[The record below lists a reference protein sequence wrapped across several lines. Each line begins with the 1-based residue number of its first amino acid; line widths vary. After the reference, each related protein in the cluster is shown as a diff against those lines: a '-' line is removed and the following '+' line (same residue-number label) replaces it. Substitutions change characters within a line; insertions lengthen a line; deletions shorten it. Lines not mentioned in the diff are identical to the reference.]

1 MYYSSFGILAL
12 IMHIIVNADKL
23 FRSHKKGPNA
33 AVRGRFRAFLFSI
46 MIFYISDIIWGA
58 LYESKI
64 VPLAYADTV
73 VFFVSMAMTLLLW
86 IRFIN
91 IYLNR
96 FNTTSRIIHY
106 IAWSIFTSELIV
118 IIINFFYPLMFTFKA
133 DGEYVPGPARYL
145 LLVIHLILFSL
156 ISLIT
161 LVRAAK
167 TKDRDRL
174 HHNAICISGIVMA
187 LFVALQAQYP
197 LLPFYA
203 IGCLIA
209 TSIINTYVVVD
220 ERMTNAQQLG
230 TAKAAAFKDSLTSIR
245 NANAFNEYKTDLE
258 NKVRKGVV
266 AEYGLVVFDLNDLKT
281 VNDTQGH
288 DAGDRYIREGSRLI
302 CTAFKHSPVF
312 RIGGDEFVAVLLN
325 DDYQH
330 RDGLV
335 ASFNRQVDENLK
347 NRQVVISAGM
357 STFVPGQDSCVNDV
371 FARADERMY
380 VRKKELKNR
389 RA

>member
-1 MYYSSFGILAL
+1 
-12 IMHIIVNADKL
+12 MHIIVNADTL
-23 FRSHKKGPNA
+23 FRSHKKGPHA
-33 AVRGRFRAFLFSI
+33 AVRGRFRAFLYSI

-64 VPLAYADTV
+64 VVLAYADTV
-73 VFFVSMAMTLLLW
+73 LFFVSMALTLLLW

-96 FNTTSRIIHY
+96 FNTTSKIFHY
-106 IAWSIFTSELIV
+106 IAWSIFTTDLII
-118 IIINFFYPLMFTFKA
+118 IIINFFNPLMFAFKP

-145 LLVIHLILFSL
+145 ILIIQLVLFST

-161 LVRAAK
+161 LFRAAK

-174 HHNAICISGIVMA
+174 HHHAICISGVVMA

-220 ERMTNAQQLG
+220 ERLTNAQQLS
-230 TAKAAAFKDSLTSIR
+230 TTKAAAFKDSLTSVR
-245 NANAFNEYKTDLE
+245 NANAFNEYKKDLE
-258 NKVRKGVV
+258 TKVKKGVV
-266 AEYGLVVFDLNDLKT
+266 AEYGIVVFDFNDLKK

-288 DAGDRYIREGSRLI
+288 DAGDKYLQDGCRLI
-302 CTAFKHSPVF
+302 CVAFKHSPVF
-312 RIGGDEFVAVLLN
+312 RVGGDEFVAVLLN

-335 ASFNRQVDENLK
+335 ASFNKQVDENLK
-347 NRQVVISAGM
+347 NKQVIVSAGM
-357 STFVPGQDSCVNDV
+357 STFVPGQDSGVDDV